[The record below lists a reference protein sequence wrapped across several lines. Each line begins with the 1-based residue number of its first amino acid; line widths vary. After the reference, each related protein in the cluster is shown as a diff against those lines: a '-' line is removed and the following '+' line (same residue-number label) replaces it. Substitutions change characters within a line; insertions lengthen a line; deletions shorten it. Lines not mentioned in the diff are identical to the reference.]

1 MFYKNINKNIKSKQ
15 QNRNDK
21 ILNIKVTKNLQKY
34 NEIYI

>member
-1 MFYKNINKNIKSKQ
+1 MFYKNINKNIKSTQ

>member
-34 NEIYI
+34 NEI